1 MSDQIKKQQINSE
14 KWFLELRNQM
24 VGAIEKVDGSKFE
37 EKKWQRPGGGGGLM
51 SVLKGDIFEKVEAS
65 QFNPEKFKNFIDT
78 NLETNIRSNVSVGD
92 TIKASPSNIQSTT
105 SAADGFK
112 GWTKEKI
119 EAFKIL
125 W

>member
-1 MSDQIKKQQINSE
+1 MFAQ
-14 KWFLELRNQM
+14 
-24 VGAIEKVDGSKFE
+24 
-37 EKKWQRPGGGGGLM
+37 LM
-51 SVLKGDIFEKVEAS
+51 SKARGIVGTGSGDIFEKVEAS

-112 GWTKEKI
+112 GFNTASSYKFKKI
-119 EAFKIL
+119 ASLEELIGL
-125 W
+125 SLIHI